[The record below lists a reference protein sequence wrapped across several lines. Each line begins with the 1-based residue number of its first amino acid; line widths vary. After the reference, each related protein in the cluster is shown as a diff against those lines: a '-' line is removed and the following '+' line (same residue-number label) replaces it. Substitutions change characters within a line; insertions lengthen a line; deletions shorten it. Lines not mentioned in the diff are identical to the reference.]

1 LVVVKVGFIGAGRR
15 ALTAHYPSIK
25 RLSGA
30 EIAAICD
37 LDAGRLNAA
46 GDRFGVE
53 RRYTDYR
60 WMLAEAELDVVYVIM
75 PPNNLTPIVIDCL
88 DSGRHVV
95 MEKPPGNSPGEFA
108 SMIEAAERNGRWAM
122 VTFQRRFAAIAQEA
136 KRLVLERGPITMCLG
151 EFHKNLLTFPGP
163 QYGVSTLL
171 DDVIH
176 AVDFVTYMCGG
187 EAQEVYALQDRFF
200 ADWKNCYNGLVRY
213 STGAVGVISGNR
225 AAGARYLR
233 HEVHGRGISVY
244 LRLPEQAEVWMD
256 NEDKPIILRGAEIV
270 GSDDKLTYDGTLA
283 MNQHLVECIA
293 SGAEPLTSL
302 QNVANTMRLLDAMEG
317 E

>member
-1 LVVVKVGFIGAGRR
+1 MIKVGFIGAGKR
-15 ALTAHYPSIK
+15 ALTAHYPSIE
-25 RLSGA
+25 RITRA

-37 LDAGRLNAA
+37 LDAGRLNVA

-53 RRYTDYR
+53 QRYSDYR
-60 WMLAEAELDVVYVIM
+60 QMLAEADLDVVYVIM
-75 PPNNLTPIVIDCL
+75 PPNDLTPIVIDCL

-95 MEKPPGNSPGEFA
+95 MEKPPGNNLGEVE

-122 VTFQRRFAAIAQEA
+122 VTFQRRFAAITLEVR
-136 KRLVLERGPITMCLG
+136 RLVLERGPITMCLG

-176 AVDFVTYMCGG
+176 AVDFVSYMCGG
-187 EAQEVYALQDRFF
+187 EAREVHALQDRFF
-200 ADWKNCYNGLVRY
+200 ADWKNCYNGLVRF

-225 AAGARYLR
+225 SAGARYLR
-233 HEVHGRGISVY
+233 DEVHGRGISAY
-244 LRLPEQAEVWMD
+244 LRLPEEAEVWRD
-256 NEDKPIILRGAEIV
+256 NEQEPMILRGADIV
-270 GSDDKLTYDGTLA
+270 GSNDRLAYEGILA
-283 MNQHLVECIA
+283 MNQHFLECID
-293 SGAEPLTSL
+293 SGTEPLTSL
-302 QNVANTMRLLDAMEG
+302 QNILSTMRLVEAMEG